1 MRKKHWPKEQAVSG
15 CSRLIEMC
23 RFGQIGRDKVLFDAM
38 EQGYRGM
45 KNKDTVLY
53 VAGILPME

>member
-1 MRKKHWPKEQAVSG
+1 VEETLAKRAG
-15 CSRLIEMC
+15 GLCSRLIEMC

-53 VAGILPME
+53 VAGILSME